1 MAASPNQSS
10 FWRRYLWPRRL
21 LAQMALVIAL
31 SLTAAQVMNVY
42 LLLNEQQLGQLARSR
57 SLAESFCGEA
67 IAELFS
73 ASSEQ
78 AAAWAGRMSNN
89 PLMSLEWVSPSLRG
103 VQDLT
108 RNYPLEER
116 IVGDMLRR
124 GVSIASIEAGDR
136 PVRHRMIAQDT
147 RRNQRPPPPG
157 AERFQPGPQQPGM
170 REQPP
175 QRMREQPQQGMREQP
190 PPLRAAPNIAPNAE
204 PMETFIAVR
213 QQPRGEWLR
222 CRVISPPEDRSIN
235 MRLILG
241 TLTLYVIV
249 LSSLLLLTRWLVT
262 PLSRLAAAAEQ
273 MGSGERVSHVPT
285 DGPQE
290 VTAVAEAFNEMN
302 ARITRVLM
310 DKDAM
315 LGAIGHDLRTPLT
328 SLRIRAE
335 NLEQSRE
342 RDRMIESIEHLARI
356 LDGILEL
363 SRIGVD
369 KETPV
374 LTDVTALIMTIV
386 EEFEDFGVDVKLLS
400 SARSQ
405 AVLRPHLFMR
415 LLRNLIENAVK
426 YGLRARVS
434 VEALPDALAIQIDD
448 DGPGFP
454 AGAVDRLMKPFER
467 LDMSRNSTIGGSGL
481 GLSIAKMIA
490 DVHRASLDFRNRGE
504 GGLRVSIRLPHS
516 DAKP

>member
-1 MAASPNQSS
+1 
-10 FWRRYLWPRRL
+10 
-21 LAQMALVIAL
+21 
-31 SLTAAQVMNVY
+31 
-42 LLLNEQQLGQLARSR
+42 
-57 SLAESFCGEA
+57 
-67 IAELFS
+67 
-73 ASSEQ
+73 
-78 AAAWAGRMSNN
+78 
-89 PLMSLEWVSPSLRG
+89 
-103 VQDLT
+103 
-108 RNYPLEER
+108 
-116 IVGDMLRR
+116 
-124 GVSIASIEAGDR
+124 
-136 PVRHRMIAQDT
+136 
-147 RRNQRPPPPG
+147 
-157 AERFQPGPQQPGM
+157 
-170 REQPP
+170 
-175 QRMREQPQQGMREQP
+175 
-190 PPLRAAPNIAPNAE
+190 
-204 PMETFIAVR
+204 METFIAVR
-213 QQPRGEWLR
+213 QQPRGDWLR
-222 CRVISPPEDRSIN
+222 CRCISPPEDHSIN
-235 MRLILG
+235 IRLILG

-249 LSSLLLLTRWLVT
+249 LGSLLLLIRWLVT

-273 MGSGERVSHVPT
+273 IGSGERVSPVPT

-290 VTAVAEAFNEMN
+290 VTAVAEAFNAMN

-335 NLEQSRE
+335 NLEQSHERE
-342 RDRMIESIEHLARI
+342 RMIESIERLALI
-356 LDGILEL
+356 LDSILEL

-369 KETPV
+369 KEMPV

-386 EEFEDFGVDVKLLS
+386 EEFEDLGVDVKLLS

-405 AVLRPHLFMR
+405 AILRPHLFMR

-454 AGAVDRLMKPFER
+454 AGTVDRLMKPFER
-467 LDMSRNSTIGGSGL
+467 LDMSRNSTVGGSGL

-490 DVHRASLDFRNRGE
+490 DSHRASLEFRNRSE
-504 GGLRVSIRLPHS
+504 GGFRVSIRLPQS

>member
-21 LAQMALVIAL
+21 LTQMALAIAL
-31 SLTAAQVMNVY
+31 SLTVAQVMNVY

-57 SLAESFCGEA
+57 SLAETFCSEA

-78 AAAWAGRMSNN
+78 AAPWAGRISNN
-89 PLMSLEWVSPSLRG
+89 SLMSLEWVSPSLRG

-116 IVGDMLRR
+116 IAGDMLRR
-124 GVSIASIEAGDR
+124 GVFIASIEAGDR

-147 RRNQRPPPPG
+147 RRNPRPPPPG
-157 AERFQPGPQQPGM
+157 AERFQPGP
-170 REQPP
+170 PP
-175 QRMREQPQQGMREQP
+175 QGMREQP
-190 PPLRAAPNIAPNAE
+190 PPLRATPNIAPNAE
-204 PMETFIAVR
+204 PIETFIAVR
-213 QQPRGEWLR
+213 QQPGGDWLR
-222 CRVISPPEDRSIN
+222 CRCISPPEDRSIN
-235 MRLILG
+235 IRLILG

-249 LSSLLLLTRWLVT
+249 LGSLLLLIRWLVT

-273 MGSGERVSHVPT
+273 MGSGERVSPVPT

-342 RDRMIESIEHLARI
+342 RGRMIESIERLARI
-356 LDGILEL
+356 LDSILEL

-386 EEFEDFGVDVKLLS
+386 EEFEDLGVDVKLLS

-405 AVLRPHLFMR
+405 AILRPHLFMR

-434 VEALPDALAIQIDD
+434 IEALPDALAIQIDD

-467 LDMSRNSTIGGSGL
+467 LDMSRNSTVGGSGL

-490 DVHRASLDFRNRGE
+490 DAHRASLEFRNRSE
-504 GGLRVSIRLPHS
+504 GGFRVSIRLPQS
-516 DAKP
+516 DAKL